1 MNYGLNNMLGSANN
15 TNKTQNNAKS
25 KNKFNIMDGLDILS
39 GFKNGKT
46 GGQRLKGIVQAILGG
61 K

>member
-1 MNYGLNNMLGSANN
+1 MNYGLNNILGSANN

-25 KNKFNIMDGLDILS
+25 KSKFNIIDGLDILN

-46 GGQRLKGIVQAILGG
+46 GGQRLKGIAQAILSG